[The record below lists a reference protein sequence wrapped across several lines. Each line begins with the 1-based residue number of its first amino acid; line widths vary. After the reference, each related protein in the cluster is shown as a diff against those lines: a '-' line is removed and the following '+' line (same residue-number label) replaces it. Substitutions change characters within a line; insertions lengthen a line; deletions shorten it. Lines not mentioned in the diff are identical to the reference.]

1 MILTCD
7 EVNNLIKER
16 KCVLF
21 DIRDEADFSEG
32 HIPGAVNCTDIFFYL
47 SESTDKGL
55 KEMHDFFTG
64 LFSKAGLTKDKT
76 AIIYEYSLDS
86 QYGGS
91 CRGYWLLQ
99 YLGHKN
105 AGILEGGF
113 KLWNKMNFPVSTTE
127 TRRITSK
134 FTPVI
139 NQKLIATKTDVLNAI
154 EDKKT
159 ILLDNRDKCEW
170 VGESSSPYGIDF
182 APRKGRLP
190 GAIWIEWY
198 NFMNYPGQHPTFKTK
213 EEIISLCSSNGIS
226 SSDNIIIYCFK
237 GARASNTYI
246 ALKLAG
252 FKKIRIYFAGWNE
265 WSRDFS
271 LPIDDSK
278 I

>member
-1 MILTCD
+1 M
-7 EVNNLIKER
+7 K
-16 KCVLF
+16 
-21 DIRDEADFSEG
+21 
-32 HIPGAVNCTDIFFYL
+32 
-47 SESTDKGL
+47 
-55 KEMHDFFTG
+55 DFFTDI
-64 LFSKAGLTKDKT
+64 FSKAGLTDDKT

-113 KLWNKMNFPVSTTE
+113 KLWNKLSFPISKSE
-127 TRRITSK
+127 PEEIASK
-134 FTPVI
+134 FYPKI
-139 NQKLIATKTDVLNAI
+139 DKNLIATKIDVLNAI
-154 EDKKT
+154 ADEKT

-190 GAIWIEWY
+190 GAKWIEWH
-198 NFMNYPGQHPTFKTK
+198 NFMNNPGEYPTFKTEK
-213 EEIISLCSSNGIS
+213 EIISLCDSYGIS
-226 SSDNIIIYCFK
+226 LSDDIIIYCFK

-252 FKKIRIYFAGWNE
+252 FEKVRIYFASWNE
-265 WSRDFS
+265 WSRDFA
-271 LPIDDSK
+271 LPIDDTV